1 MKSILYNIKSKYS
14 LQNVFGYLPYKTSL
28 KLAKG
33 SRYLSQCLNITLENY
48 KKFYDIKKIIKPS
61 YDINKYFS
69 YLDIKHEKDNNNT
82 YLDFYG
88 KNDIEKILYGCLNDA
103 SFNMALSIGE
113 KGWEYIVKNIQKI
126 QLIISPILIQNI
138 FNKKIKHDF
147 FDILNTY
154 KNNIKEISFSNFD
167 EKNIMKFETIKE
179 IINIIENIFTNKNI
193 DKKNNKQNNI
203 NDDNPNIINNSEID
217 KYNHNVKKISFIN
230 SSILG
235 YIDITSKFLD
245 KIDNIISLSKIEE
258 IMIDSMNFNEYQF
271 TDIMKYITKKMNS
284 LKSLKINSFGS
295 IKSHYA
301 DLNIVCNNIFEQIEV
316 IDLSNSFCISS
327 LISVLNAKK
336 RPLRELKIKIFSNKN
351 DMNWSFLNK
360 SINTLEVFEIETKEK
375 KDVNY
380 NDIIEIL
387 NKMKKLKSLKI
398 IGGLTFQ
405 TLILFRNFENIE
417 NLNVRFDQIFSYFDC
432 EEIEYF
438 NYFHNLKSLTFSFEI
453 TVLYDRFDFFLPIFK
468 LPPKIA
474 SISFNCVKGGCLM
487 QILTSNVKNLSL
499 LEELRINDI
508 EFGKND
514 FAKLVEIFSSFKY
527 LIKLS
532 LNRIRFVKKKD
543 NIYQYVPKIFENI
556 PSIIE
561 LDISN
566 NKYDSDI
573 LKGKLF
579 EKIRLTLPKKLLSL
593 KIFNDDIAIS
603 EKAFNHIIETF
614 GLVIDLENNYPKIDK
629 LLDFPFIFLNDDI
642 FLDDNILLDDNSL
655 LDNNSVLSNESINSF
670 DYVDEYSYH
679 SDY

>member
-14 LQNVFGYLPYKTSL
+14 LQNIFGYLPYKTSL

-33 SRYLSQCLNITLENY
+33 SRYLSKCLNITLESY
-48 KKFYDIKKIIKPS
+48 QKFYDIKKIIKPS

-69 YLDIKHEKDNNNT
+69 YLDIKHGQDNNNN

-103 SFNMALSIGE
+103 SFNMALFIGE
-113 KGWEYIVKNIQKI
+113 KGWEYIVKNIQKM

-147 FDILNTY
+147 FYILNTY

-167 EKNIMKFETIKE
+167 EKNIMKFETINE
-179 IINIIENIFTNKNI
+179 IINIIESIFTNKNI
-193 DKKNNKQNNI
+193 DKKNNKLSNI
-203 NDDNPNIINNSEID
+203 KDDNPNIINDNEID
-217 KYNHNVKKISFIN
+217 KYVHNVKKISCIN

-301 DLNIVCNNIFEQIEV
+301 DLNNVCNNIFEQIEV

-327 LISVLNAKK
+327 LISVLNAKR

-360 SINTLEVFEIETKEK
+360 SINTLEVFEIEIKEK
-375 KDVNY
+375 KDVNFS
-380 NDIIEIL
+380 DIIEIL

-405 TLILFRNFENIE
+405 TLISFSNFENIE
-417 NLNVRFDQIFSYFDC
+417 ILNVRFDQTFSYFDS

-438 NYFHNLKSLTFSFEI
+438 SYFHNLKSLTFSFEI
-453 TVLYDRFDFFLPIFK
+453 TCLYDRFDFFLPISK
-468 LPPKIA
+468 LPPKIT
-474 SISFNCVKGGCLM
+474 SISFISVKGECLM
-487 QILTSNVKNLSL
+487 QILTNNVKNLSL
-499 LEELRINDI
+499 LEELRIDDI
-508 EFGKND
+508 EFGNND
-514 FAKLVEIFSSFKY
+514 FTKLVEIFSSFKY

-532 LNRIRFVKKKD
+532 LNRIRFVKKKH

-566 NKYDSDI
+566 NRYDSDI
-573 LKGKLF
+573 LRGELF

-629 LLDFPFIFLNDDI
+629 LLDFPLHFP
-642 FLDDNILLDDNSL
+642 
-655 LDNNSVLSNESINSF
+655 
-670 DYVDEYSYH
+670 
-679 SDY
+679 